1 VGRGQGRRPEAS
13 SRSVGLVLAGQPSRD
28 SSPAK
33 QAGRVWSSR
42 SLFTA
47 HASRKQAQPMLG
59 GETSGKQA
67 QSPSNCRLLS
77 PPTLQRALSASDCG
91 RLSWWTRRRASF
103 SSEAPLNCRPERS
116 FQEEVSLI
124 QAGLHRVH
132 FAGRLHQIF
141 FFQQTMTEYEVRFFI
156 GRHKPDQMVQQC
168 KCKPNT
174 LLSKLTKTIFP

>member
-1 VGRGQGRRPEAS
+1 LEATAVRRLLQRLAMGGAASEWWWGEGRGGDRRLPAV
-13 SRSVGLVLAGQPSRD
+13 RLGWFWLG
-28 SSPAK
+28 SPAK

-124 QAGLHRVH
+124 QAGAAPGALCRP
-132 FAGRLHQIF
+132 AAPNF
-141 FFQQTMTEYEVRFFI
+141 FSNKQ
-156 GRHKPDQMVQQC
+156 
-168 KCKPNT
+168 
-174 LLSKLTKTIFP
+174 

>member
-1 VGRGQGRRPEAS
+1 
-13 SRSVGLVLAGQPSRD
+13 
-28 SSPAK
+28 
-33 QAGRVWSSR
+33 
-42 SLFTA
+42 
-47 HASRKQAQPMLG
+47 MLG

-124 QAGLHRVH
+124 QAGAAPGALCRP
-132 FAGRLHQIF
+132 AAPNF
-141 FFQQTMTEYEVRFFI
+141 FFQQTMTEYEVMFFI

-174 LLSKLTKTIFP
+174 LLSKLTKTIFPLKKRWEQLIFWAFLTCQAGPWA

>member
-1 VGRGQGRRPEAS
+1 MEATAVRRLLQRLAMGGAASEWWWGEGRGGDRRLPAV
-13 SRSVGLVLAGQPSRD
+13 RLGWAGLVLAGQPSRD

-91 RLSWWTRRRASF
+91 RLSWWTHRRASF

-124 QAGLHRVH
+124 QAGAAPGALCRP
-132 FAGRLHQIF
+132 AAPNF
-141 FFQQTMTEYEVRFFI
+141 FSNKQ
-156 GRHKPDQMVQQC
+156 
-168 KCKPNT
+168 
-174 LLSKLTKTIFP
+174 